1 MQIRLATPEDAAA
14 VLAIYAPVVTHT
26 AISFETEPPSVEEMR
41 HRIQATLRQY
51 PWLVAQDDAGGV
63 AGYVYASR
71 HAERAAY
78 RWSVGVTAYVRADQR
93 GRGVG
98 KALYTELLQQLKDL
112 GYCQAFAGITQPNAA
127 SVALHEA
134 VGFTRVGIYAN
145 AGYKLGRWHDV
156 GYWQCALQRP
166 DVPAEPRAMPQQ
178 QSSA

>member
-1 MQIRLATPEDAAA
+1 MQIRLATPDDAGA
-14 VLAIYAPVVTHT
+14 VLAIYAPVVTDT
-26 AISFETEPPSVEEMR
+26 AISFETEPPSVDEMR
-41 HRIQATLRQY
+41 ARIQVTLCQY
-51 PWLVAQDDAGGV
+51 PWLVALDDAGGV

-98 KALYTELLQQLKDL
+98 KALYTALLQQLKEL

-134 VGFTRVGIYAN
+134 VGFTLVGIYAN

-166 DVPAEPRAMPQQ
+166 AAPAEPRAMPEQK
-178 QSSA
+178 SSA

>member
-1 MQIRLATPEDAAA
+1 MQIRLATPDDAAA
-14 VLAIYAPVVTHT
+14 VLAIYAPVVTDT
-26 AISFETEPPSVEEMR
+26 AISFETEPPTVDEMR
-41 HRIQATLRQY
+41 ARIEATLRHY
-51 PWLVAQDDAGGV
+51 PWLVALDDEGRV

-98 KALYTELLQQLKDL
+98 KALYLELLRQLKDL

-134 VGFTRVGIYAN
+134 VGFTRVGIYAH
-145 AGYKLGRWHDV
+145 AGYKLGCWHDV
-156 GYWQCALQRP
+156 GYWQCQLQRP
-166 DVPAEPRAMPQQ
+166 DVPAEPCAMPG
-178 QSSA
+178 

>member
-1 MQIRLATPEDAAA
+1 MPIRMATPEDAAA
-14 VLAIYAPVVTHT
+14 VLAIYAPLVQDT
-26 AISFETEPPSVEEMR
+26 AISFETEPPTVDEMR
-41 HRIQATLRQY
+41 ARIQATLRQY
-51 PWLVAQDDAGGV
+51 PWLVALDAAGQV

-98 KALYTELLQQLKDL
+98 KALYAELLHQLKQL
-112 GYCQAFAGITQPNAA
+112 GYCQAFAGITQPNLA

-134 VGFTRVGIYAN
+134 VGFSRVGIYAN

-156 GYWQCALQRP
+156 GYWQCALQQP
-166 DVPAEPRAMPQQ
+166 EVPAEPRAL
-178 QSSA
+178 SA